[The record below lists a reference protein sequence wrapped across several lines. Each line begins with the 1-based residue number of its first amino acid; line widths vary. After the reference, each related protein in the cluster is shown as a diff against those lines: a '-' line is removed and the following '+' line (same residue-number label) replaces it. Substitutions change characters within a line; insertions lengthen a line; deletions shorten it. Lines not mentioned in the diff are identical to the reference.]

1 MSKYYVKDN
10 ALCWKGKGEYLKI
23 ESWGTNALRVTGSY
37 MKEPV
42 THSFSL
48 LEKDNCENGSINI
61 LENKAQ
67 IQNGNIVGVLEQ
79 IDGGR
84 SVRISFY
91 DAAGK
96 LLLREISRGGA
107 LNLKARNYKPR
118 INGDIE
124 LEMNFDS
131 IPDEKIYGMGQYQ
144 QDNFNLKNCTLEL
157 AHRNSQASIPFYLS
171 DVGYGFL
178 WHNPSIGQVN
188 FSSNITQWKSN
199 NSLQLDYW
207 ITAEETP
214 IKILE
219 NYSEV
224 TGKVP
229 MMPEYGLG
237 FWQCKLRYWNQ
248 EQLLQVAR
256 EYKNRQIPID
266 IIVCDFFHW
275 PKMGDFRFEKEF
287 FPDPKAM
294 VSELKQLGI
303 ELMISVWPQI
313 DLTSENYQEMEDN
326 NYLIR
331 AERGMFI
338 SMGFGGYS
346 NFFDATNPEARAYV
360 WKKCKDNYY
369 DYGVKTFWL
378 DEAEPEFGEY
388 DYDNYRCYLGP
399 YSQIGNIYPQK
410 FSQTFY
416 EGMRDAGELNVM
428 NLVRC
433 AWSGSQRYGALVW
446 SGDIESSFISLRK
459 QVVSGLQMAI
469 AGIPW
474 WTTDIGGF
482 HGGDPSD
489 PSFRELLIRWFQ
501 WGTFCPVMRLHGD
514 RKPTEHLSYEDG
526 RSNLFTGGDNEIWSF
541 GDQAYPIL
549 KRFIELRE
557 KMRPYTREVMKLA
570 HKNGHPVMRPMF
582 LEFPADPTS
591 WENGDQYMFGPNLL
605 IAPILEAGQ
614 TERKVYLPS
623 GSKWTNI
630 FTREVMEGGKE
641 VLVSA
646 DITTI
651 PVFWKDITAPDWL
664 SKDF

>member
-1 MSKYYVKDN
+1 MSKFYIQEN
-10 ALCWKGKGEYLKI
+10 ALCWKGKGEYLRL
-23 ESWGTNALRVTGSY
+23 ESWGTNAIRVTGAY
-37 MKEPV
+37 MKEPKKL
-42 THSFSL
+42 SFSL
-48 LEKDNCENGSINI
+48 LDQADQKQGSIQI
-61 LENKAQ
+61 QEQKAQ
-67 IQNGNIVGVLEQ
+67 LQNGNLIGIVEQ
-79 IDGGR
+79 IEGGR

-91 DAAGK
+91 NNLGK
-96 LLLREISRGGA
+96 LLLREISGGGA
-107 LNLKARNYKPR
+107 LHRKAREYRPKL
-118 INGDIE
+118 NGEIE
-124 LEMNFDS
+124 LEMKFEAMPN
-131 IPDEKIYGMGQYQ
+131 EKIFGMGQYQ
-144 QDNFNLKNCTLEL
+144 QDHFNLKNCTLEL
-157 AHRNSQASIPFYLS
+157 AHRNSQASVPFYLS
-171 DVGYGFL
+171 DLGYGFL
-178 WHNPSIGQVN
+178 WHNPSVGQVH
-188 FSSNITQWKSN
+188 FSSNVTQWKSN

-256 EYKNRQIPID
+256 EYKKRQIPID
-266 IIVCDFFHW
+266 VIVCDFFHW

-294 VSELKQLGI
+294 VEELQEMDI
-303 ELMISVWPQI
+303 ELMVSVWPQI
-313 DLTSENYQEMEDN
+313 DLSSENYPEMENN

-331 AERGMFI
+331 AERGMPI

-360 WKKCKDNYY
+360 WEKCKKNYY
-369 DYGVKTFWL
+369 DLGIKLFWL

-399 YSQIGNIYPQK
+399 YSQIGNLYPQK

-416 EGMRDAGELNVM
+416 EGRRAAGEEEVV

-446 SGDIESSFISLRK
+446 SGDIESSFESLRK
-459 QVVSGLQMAI
+459 QVVCGLQMAV

-482 HGGDPSD
+482 YGGNPSD
-489 PSFRELLIRWFQ
+489 PTFRELLIRWFQ

-514 RKPTEHLSYEDG
+514 RTPTKQLSYEDG
-526 RSNLFTGGDNEIWSF
+526 RPNLFTGGENEIWSF
-541 GDQAYPIL
+541 GDEAYPIL
-549 KRFIELRE
+549 KEFIELRE
-557 KMRPYTREVMKLA
+557 KMRPYTRELMREANTK
-570 HKNGHPVMRPMF
+570 GHPVMRPMF
-582 LEFPADPTS
+582 MEFPEDVS
-591 WENGDQYMFGPNLL
+591 CWSVGDQYLFGSSLL
-605 IAPILEAGQ
+605 VAPVMEAGQ
-614 TERKVYLPS
+614 RARKVYLPT
-623 GSKWTNI
+623 GSTWINI
-630 FTREVMEGGKE
+630 FTKEVFEGGGE
-641 VLVSA
+641 VVVDA
-646 DITTI
+646 DLRTI
-651 PVFWKDITAPDWL
+651 PVFWKDSKLPEWL
-664 SKDF
+664 L